1 MWPLS
6 GLEIAQSCAEE
17 MCAAPLDVSF
27 LSSLQIAGVKADGAR
42 PEPDDLFVA
51 LREPAYDFDGHDWVV
66 PYLQAGA
73 ALALVS
79 ADWPL
84 LSTLSPSLRQRCI
97 VVADSLRAFRLLAS
111 SLRRRFPF
119 PVIAIGGSN
128 GKTTTKEMLAALLA
142 APGFRVTRTLGN
154 LNGYTGI
161 PLTIAQREHTRAA
174 PPHGLV
180 VEIGID
186 TPHAMAE
193 HAALVEPDVAVL
205 TSLGPE
211 HLSGLGT
218 WEAAVTE
225 ELRLFDTSSTVRRI
239 FQCRD
244 IKLREQLCTAR
255 RGDIIVCDDDL
266 WPEVSALNGLPCEV
280 AVLRYRVLS
289 TGPLTTDVE
298 FRYFIDLRESATWS
312 GQLCVPMPGRHNAD
326 NLAAAF
332 AAALAIG
339 RAPDDLLRGWP
350 GFQPPAMRCQPIT
363 LPDGGILI
371 DDSYNSSPSSM
382 TAALAMLESPV
393 FVDSRKLLF
402 LGDMLDLGA
411 SSRSWHLALCE
422 SLRALKNARLFL
434 FGDAM
439 CDVHSALRD
448 LPSIVMSLPT
458 SADPRAFLEHPAAAF
473 ADCVVLVKG
482 SRGMRLDRIVDALVH
497 CPKSEDPSSKGDR
510 WQLQF
515 SVEN

>member
-6 GLEIAQSCAEE
+6 GLEIVESCAEE
-17 MCAAPLDVSF
+17 VGSAPLDVSL
-27 LSSLQIAGVKADGAR
+27 LSSLQIVGVKADGAR
-42 PEPDDLFVA
+42 PEPDELFVA

-66 PYLQAGA
+66 PYLQSGA

-84 LSTLSPSLRQRCI
+84 LPTLPPPLRQRCI
-97 VVADSLRAFRLLAS
+97 VVSDSLRAFRLLAAR
-111 SLRRRFPF
+111 LRRRFPF
-119 PVIAIGGSN
+119 PVIAVGGSN
-128 GKTTTKEMLAALLA
+128 GKTTTKEMIAALLA
-142 APGFRVTRTLGN
+142 APGFRVTRTRDN

-161 PLTIAQREHTRAA
+161 PLTIAQREHTRAV
-174 PPHGLV
+174 PPHALV

-186 TPHAMAE
+186 APHAMAQ
-193 HAALVEPDVAVL
+193 HAALVDPDVAVL

-211 HLSGLGT
+211 HLCGLGT
-218 WEAAVTE
+218 WEAAVAE
-225 ELRLFDTSSTVRRI
+225 ELRLFDASSTLRRI

-244 IKLREQLCTAR
+244 IKLREQLRTAR
-255 RGDIIVCDDDL
+255 RGDIIVCDDEL
-266 WPEVSALNGLPCEV
+266 WPELSALEALPREV
-280 AVLRYRVLS
+280 AALRYRVFA
-289 TGPLTTDVE
+289 TDPLTSDVE
-298 FRYFIDLRESATWS
+298 LRYFANPHESPTWRDT
-312 GQLCVPMPGRHNAD
+312 LHVPMPGRHNAD

-350 GFQPPAMRCQPIT
+350 GFQPPAMRCQPIP

-371 DDSYNSSPSSM
+371 DDSYNASPLSM
-382 TAALAMLESPV
+382 TAALAMLESPK
-393 FVDSRKLLF
+393 FATRRKVLF

-422 SLRALKNARLFL
+422 PLRALKNAQLFL

-439 CDVHSALRD
+439 CDVHSALGD
-448 LPSIVMSLPT
+448 LPSIMLSLPT
-458 SADPRAFLEHPAAAF
+458 AADPRAFLEHPAASF
-473 ADCVVLVKG
+473 ADCVVLIKG
-482 SRGMRLDRIVDALVH
+482 SRGMRLDRVVDALVH
-497 CPKSEDPSSKGDR
+497 CTKVDAPRFQGER

-515 SVEN
+515 SVEQ